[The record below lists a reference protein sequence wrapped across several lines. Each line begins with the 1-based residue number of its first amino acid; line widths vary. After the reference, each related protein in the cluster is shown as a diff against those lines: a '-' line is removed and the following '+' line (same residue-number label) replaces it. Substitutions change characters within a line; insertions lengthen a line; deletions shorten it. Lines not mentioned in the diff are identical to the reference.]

1 MKIKIVVLFS
11 IVLIG
16 SLYSQVY
23 AQKNEAL
30 LGKSVG
36 RVYDTKFKEI
46 KAYKGADL
54 ITVSAFF
61 PDSLLKQYSKK
72 IITSFQEYYE
82 ADWIKS
88 KSIPAVSFDN
98 FCNQEFNK
106 QKSNLLKKI
115 KKEEKESFIKADSII
130 TPAFIEI
137 TQLAMN
143 DYIAQLAKSQI
154 ESDIIIQKTQQDLS
168 KGNDECKIR
177 IKAIRD
183 SINAENAKGVENK
196 NKEILRIRKSIND
209 SVALELKK
217 FQSAVTAEKGLDALI
232 RSVLNQKTDYSLK
245 NITEDNISNI
255 NRSLYFISYF
265 DDNAINLGLDNVKKN
280 EVAVKRK
287 NLNHIQQA
295 CNAFIEA
302 KDFTSGKTNTISLE
316 SEDLLGIE
324 YFDLWTFTTSQQNEL
339 KSEKVRVEQYK
350 KIKQQFNLMMITLDG
365 KDDEGRKNNFDK
377 SVDRGRVYDEKKA
390 NMNRIT
396 TQFKQKYSNWEQFEG
411 VKDKLK
417 KVENQISSN
426 PNGYFGQYTL

>member
-1 MKIKIVVLFS
+1 MKQILLFTFLFLSVFQLKSYAQSNNVVIDSSVTKVYNAKFKQIKI
-11 IVLIG
+11 
-16 SLYSQVY
+16 
-23 AQKNEAL
+23 E
-30 LGKSVG
+30 
-36 RVYDTKFKEI
+36 
-46 KAYKGADL
+46 KGADL

-61 PDSLLKQYSKK
+61 PDSLLQVYSSKIIVDFRKLYEGEWFKNKK
-72 IITSFQEYYE
+72 I
-82 ADWIKS
+82 
-88 KSIPAVSFDN
+88 PPNSFDN
-98 FCNQEFNK
+98 YCSEEFKK
-106 QKSNLLKKI
+106 QKNSLLKEI
-115 KKEEKESFIKADSII
+115 KEEEKSSFTKADSII

-339 KSEKVRVEQYK
+339 KSEKVRVEQFK